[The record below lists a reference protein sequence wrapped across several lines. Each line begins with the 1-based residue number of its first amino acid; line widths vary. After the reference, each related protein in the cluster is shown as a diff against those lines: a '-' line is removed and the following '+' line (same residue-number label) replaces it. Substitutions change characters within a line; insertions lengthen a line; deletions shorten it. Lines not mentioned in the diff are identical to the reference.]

1 MVLRLGRSLQV
12 ESSTAVFSSDILA
25 SGREESLITASILE
39 WFAIPSSS
47 GSRFVRTLCY
57 NQSVLGGPTQHGS

>member
-25 SGREESLITASILE
+25 SDREESLKA
-39 WFAIPSSS
+39 ARS
-47 GSRFVRTLCY
+47 GGYGLWRRSC
-57 NQSVLGGPTQHGS
+57 